1 VRRNISRPTHHLAT
15 VSAASAIAVI
25 IVNHNGGEHLIR
37 CLEGLR
43 RQIRRPERIIV
54 IDNDSREQPVTGGET
69 WLAGV
74 DLIRSDI
81 NLGFAAA
88 NNLAVARCPEAEW
101 IALLNPD
108 AVPAADWLAELD
120 KATRQFPEYDCF
132 ACLQLDAAHPDRLDG
147 AGDGLTRAGR
157 PFRRGFG
164 LAAGTAF
171 TESDEVF
178 SACGAAMLIR
188 RQVFLE
194 AGGFDA
200 DFFCYLEDV
209 DLGYRLRLAGHRCR
223 YIPSAVVHHAGSALT
238 GWRSDFSTYHGHRNL
253 EWLFLKNTPGWLFW
267 RYLPGHL
274 LLTLAALVR
283 CARRGQLRIF
293 LKAKSNALGGLPGMW
308 RKRRGI
314 QARST
319 ASHTV
324 IHRALSSDW
333 SNIVTRFRPRA

>member
-1 VRRNISRPTHHLAT
+1 MAT
-15 VSAASAIAVI
+15 PSAAPTITVI
-25 IVNHNGGEHLIR
+25 IVNHNGGNHLFR

-43 RQIRRPERIIV
+43 QQTREANRIV
-54 IDNDSREQPVTGGET
+54 VVDNDSRDQPVTGGEP

-74 DLIRSDI
+74 DLIHSDS

-120 KATRQFPEYDCF
+120 NATRQFPGYDCF
-132 ACLQLDAAHPDRLDG
+132 ACRQLDAAQPERLDG

-157 PFRRGFG
+157 PFRRGYG
-164 LAAGTAF
+164 QTAV
-171 TESDEVF
+171 TDYTVADEVF

-188 RQVFLE
+188 RALFLE
-194 AGGFDA
+194 VGGFDT

-209 DLGYRLRLAGHRCR
+209 DLGYRLRLNGHRCR
-223 YIPSAVVHHAGSALT
+223 YVPTAVVHHEGSALT

-253 EWLFLKNTPGWLFW
+253 EWLFIKNTPGWLFW

-274 LLTLAALVR
+274 LLNVAALVR

-293 LKAKSNALGGLPGMW
+293 LKAKVDALRGVPVMW

-314 QARST
+314 QASRT
-319 ASHTV
+319 ASLGD
-324 IHRALSSDW
+324 IHLALSSDCPVT
-333 SNIVTRFRPRA
+333 VTRRGQKT